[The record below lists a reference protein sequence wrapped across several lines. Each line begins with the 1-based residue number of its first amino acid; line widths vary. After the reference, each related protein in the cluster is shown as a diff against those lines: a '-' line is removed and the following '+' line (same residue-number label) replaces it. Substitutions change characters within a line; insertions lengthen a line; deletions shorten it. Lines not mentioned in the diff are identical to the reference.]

1 MDFKVNM
8 STKFEGPVWA
18 SLGIDMDTDHVERRA
33 VLHLIREIYNPMLHD
48 SLSKGNNWNS
58 TFKGKKGFDIRRKL
72 TARQNEL
79 PAIVRAHVPDPAEL
93 TERMYDVLRYYRFTD
108 PAWKVVDMN
117 YPIVE
122 VVPLPAPA
130 GGLAPRPPTA
140 PAPVPGPG
148 PALAPA
154 PGPALSLAPAHIS
167 ARVSANTPD
176 RARRAPAR
184 ARAPAPAPA
193 LAPAPV
199 PANTP
204 SRARRA
210 PAHARA
216 PAPAPALPV
225 PAPVPAHVSTHVS
238 ARVPANTP
246 DRARRAP
253 AREPAP
259 GPAPASIPAPAPGPA
274 LPVNPAAKAATEA
287 IAKNSGGALT
297 NTSAPLSTP
306 SLSPGPIP
314 SPGPL
319 IQPSIGPNPDLPPL
333 VAPEALH
340 APIPDEPQEGY
351 YKADDM
357 EAPSPPRIDLDA
369 FTRTIERANRKRA
382 RDDDE
387 DTHPPTPPKKRSNAS
402 RSPKENT
409 EWTKFTTL
417 GDSSSNEEQSLDADG
432 DTLMDRK
439 AKPYKVKNKSD
450 EPDNSVWST
459 MRDYLGRMGREPTPQ
474 EQDEEL

>member
-1 MDFKVNM
+1 MARVIMDFKVNM

-93 TERMYDVLRYYRFTD
+93 TEQ
-108 PAWKVVDMN
+108 
-117 YPIVE
+117 
-122 VVPLPAPA
+122 
-130 GGLAPRPPTA
+130 
-140 PAPVPGPG
+140 
-148 PALAPA
+148 
-154 PGPALSLAPAHIS
+154 
-167 ARVSANTPD
+167 
-176 RARRAPAR
+176 
-184 ARAPAPAPA
+184 
-193 LAPAPV
+193 
-199 PANTP
+199 
-204 SRARRA
+204 
-210 PAHARA
+210 
-216 PAPAPALPV
+216 
-225 PAPVPAHVSTHVS
+225 
-238 ARVPANTP
+238 
-246 DRARRAP
+246 
-253 AREPAP
+253 
-259 GPAPASIPAPAPGPA
+259 
-274 LPVNPAAKAATEA
+274 A
-287 IAKNSGGALT
+287 IAKNSGAALT

-306 SLSPGPIP
+306 SLSLGPIP

-319 IQPSIGPNPDLPPL
+319 IQPSIGPNPDLPPV

-417 GDSSSNEEQSLDADG
+417 SDSSSNEEQSLDADG